1 MDSIVFLP
9 GLLCDA
15 RLWQAQ
21 TSALAGV
28 YNCLVPALDGQ
39 DNIPA
44 LAQHVL
50 TEAPERFNLVALSMG
65 GYVAMEIMRQ
75 APERVT
81 RLMLCDTSARAD
93 TPDQKVRRQT
103 LLTLSRS
110 GKFKGVTPRLLP
122 SLIHPDRLEDKTVTE
137 PILAMAERIGREG
150 FQRQQTAIMGRIDS
164 RPFLPQINCPAMIV
178 VGANDQLTPLPIA
191 QEMASLIPHAA
202 LEIIPHCGH
211 LPPLELPAT
220 LNQLLFA
227 WLKTAAR
234 TGAFARS

>member
-1 MDSIVFLP
+1 MESIVFLP

-21 TSALAGV
+21 TEALAG
-28 YNCLVPALDGQ
+28 NFECHVPALDTE

-44 LAQHVL
+44 LARNVVA
-50 TEAPERFNLVALSMG
+50 EAPERFSLVGLSMG

-75 APERVT
+75 APERVK
-81 RLMLCDTSARAD
+81 RLMLCDTSARPD
-93 TPDQKVRRQT
+93 TQEQKERRQT

-122 SLIHPDRLEDKTVTE
+122 SLIHPDRLPDTAVTE
-137 PILAMAERIGREG
+137 PILAMAARIGREG

-164 RPFLPQINCPAMIV
+164 RPFLPNITCPTMIV

-191 QEMASLIPHAA
+191 QEMAALTPHAG

-211 LPPLELPAT
+211 LPPLEQPDAF
-220 LNQLLFA
+220 NQLLRA
-227 WLKTAAR
+227 WLKA
-234 TGAFARS
+234 SV